1 VTGAAPALVAGAV
14 SALVAGCDTGTPRS
28 AAGTAP
34 SGAVVPAAPL
44 TTAPLT
50 ISPAPTAPAPTSPA
64 PDPTA
69 ADTRHVCAEINKAI
83 AQGSSTFGADLGL
96 MTGHLAGGNQAA
108 ADEARK
114 SAVRELTSLAGK
126 VRTVAAPALN
136 PAVRAAA
143 GTTAGNLD
151 QVAADPGLLT
161 GVRTIIDVSPV
172 LGRITSTAGPLTGVC
187 V

>member
-1 VTGAAPALVAGAV
+1 MRRWLVAGAAPALVAGAV

-34 SGAVVPAAPL
+34 SGAVAPAAPL
-44 TTAPLT
+44 TTAPAP
-50 ISPAPTAPAPTSPA
+50 ISPS

-69 ADTRHVCAEINKAI
+69 ADTRHVCAEINEAV
-83 AQGSSTFGADLGL
+83 AQGASTFGADLGL

-108 ADEARK
+108 ADAARK
-114 SAVRELTSLAGK
+114 SAVRELTTLAGK

-143 GTTAGNLD
+143 DTTASNLD